1 MSIRRP
7 TRIRIGLWYLGLL
20 HAAVLLAG
28 FLAPY
33 PYAEQHRDYP
43 YAPPSRI
50 HWFDSH
56 GGFHARPFVYGIVQD
71 RPFGSYRED
80 PAQLFP
86 IRFWAPAAGQDDAGV
101 PRFPRRLFGVQFPR
115 RLFGVAPPGAIFLL
129 GSDGYGRDVFSRL
142 MYGGQVSLFTGILA
156 AALSL
161 ALGVGLG
168 TAAGFFGGWLDAV
181 LMRGGE
187 LVMALPWLYLLLAV
201 RALLPLH
208 ISTLQAFFLLIAI
221 IGGVGWVRPSRLVR
235 GVVLTTRESGF
246 VQAARGFGAGPAYLI
261 RRHILP
267 ATLPVV
273 LTQATVLIPQYI
285 LAEVALSF
293 LGLGV
298 GQPIPSW
305 GNMLAEA
312 RQYHT
317 LLNYPWLLAPGLAA
331 VPILL
336 GYLTLADALSE
347 AEDP

>member
-1 MSIRRP
+1 MSTRRP
-7 TRIRIGLWYLGLL
+7 TRIRISLWYLGLL

-50 HWFDSH
+50 HWFDSR
-56 GGFHARPFVYGIVQD
+56 GGFHARPFVYGIVPD
-71 RPFGSYRED
+71 LPLGGYRED
-80 PAQLFP
+80 PGHLFP
-86 IRFWAPAAGQDDAGV
+86 IRFWVPVAGQEDSWLF
-101 PRFPRRLFGVQFPR
+101 RFPRRLFGVS
-115 RLFGVAPPGAIFLL
+115 APGIVLLL
-129 GSDGYGRDVFSRL
+129 GSDGYGRDVFSRV

-161 ALGVGLG
+161 VLGLALG

-235 GVVLTTRESGF
+235 GVVLTARESGF

-267 ATLPVV
+267 ATFPVI

-298 GQPIPSW
+298 GQPVPSW

-312 RQYHT
+312 RQYHA
-317 LLNYPWLLAPGLAA
+317 LLNHPWLLAPGLAA

-336 GYLTLADALSE
+336 GYLALADGLE
-347 AEDP
+347 GREDR